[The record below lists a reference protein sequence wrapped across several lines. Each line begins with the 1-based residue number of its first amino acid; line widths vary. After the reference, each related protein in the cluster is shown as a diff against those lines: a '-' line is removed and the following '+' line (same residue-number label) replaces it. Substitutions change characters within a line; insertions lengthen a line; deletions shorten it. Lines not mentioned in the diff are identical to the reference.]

1 MDTNRLPKLLK
12 QRRQLSGLT
21 QAEVANKLH
30 VSRQAISNWETG
42 RHLPDLIL
50 VNQLANIYDSS
61 VDELINDDS
70 KAKLSKS
77 PVGYIF
83 SLLMLSIL
91 ATSRLI
97 LVSSSKNLLIMDG
110 LILLSVTLLSL
121 TKIKNLKV
129 QLSLQLITLIVLL
142 GCTFKTSLLNSFGFQ
157 TATFLTNIIL
167 LCQLVS
173 TYHYQKKE

>member
-1 MDTNRLPKLLK
+1 MDIKRLPKLLK

-70 KAKLSKS
+70 NTKLSKS
-77 PVGYIF
+77 PVSHIYP
-83 SLLMLSIL
+83 LLLLSIL
-91 ATSRLI
+91 ATSRLT
-97 LVSSSKNLLIMDG
+97 LASSSRSLLIMDG
-110 LILLSVTLLSL
+110 LILLSVILLCL
-121 TKIKNLKV
+121 TKIKSLKI
-129 QLSLQLITLIVLL
+129 QLSLQLITFIIFL
-142 GCTFKTSLLNSFGFQ
+142 GCTFKTSLLDSFEFQ
-157 TATFLTNIIL
+157 TAAFLTSIIL

-173 TYHYQKKE
+173 TYHYQKRE

>member
-1 MDTNRLPKLLK
+1 MDIKRLPKLLK

-21 QAEVANKLH
+21 RAEVANKLH

-77 PVGYIF
+77 SVSYIYP
-83 SLLMLSIL
+83 LLMLSIL
-91 ATSRLI
+91 ATSRLT
-97 LVSSSKNLLIMDG
+97 LASSSK
-110 LILLSVTLLSL
+110 SL
-121 TKIKNLKV
+121 
-129 QLSLQLITLIVLL
+129 
-142 GCTFKTSLLNSFGFQ
+142 
-157 TATFLTNIIL
+157 
-167 LCQLVS
+167 
-173 TYHYQKKE
+173 

>member
-1 MDTNRLPKLLK
+1 MSFKDDIKTL
-12 QRRQLSGLT
+12 RRQSNLT
-21 QAEVANKLH
+21 QETLAQKLH

-70 KAKLSKS
+70 KAKLGKS
-77 PVGYIF
+77 PVSYIYP
-83 SLLMLSIL
+83 LLMLSIL

-97 LVSSSKNLLIMDG
+97 LASSSRSLLIMDG
-110 LILLSVTLLSL
+110 LIFLSVILLCL

-129 QLSLQLITLIVLL
+129 QLSLQLFMLIISL

-157 TATFLTNIIL
+157 TAAFLTSIIL

-173 TYHYQKKE
+173 TYHY

>member
-1 MDTNRLPKLLK
+1 MNTKNLPKLLK
-12 QRRQLSGLT
+12 QKRQLSGLT

-70 KAKLSKS
+70 NTKLSKS
-77 PVGYIF
+77 PVSYIYP
-83 SLLMLSIL
+83 LLMLSVL
-91 ATSRLI
+91 TTSRLTI
-97 LVSSSKNLLIMDG
+97 TSSSRSLLIIDG
-110 LILLSVTLLSL
+110 LILLSVTLLCL
-121 TKIKNLKV
+121 TKIKRLKV

-142 GCTFKTSLLNSFGFQ
+142 GCAFKTNLLNSFGFQ
-157 TATFLTNIIL
+157 TVAFLTSIIL
-167 LCQLVS
+167 LCQLIS
-173 TYHYQKKE
+173 TYHYQKR